1 MRNNQPVTG
10 QEYPLD
16 PHRPLVSMTD
26 RKGVILHANP
36 AFISASGFDQDEL
49 IGQPHNIIR
58 HPGHLKTCGA
68 RRRPI
73 SPGGAS

>member
-1 MRNNQPVTG
+1 
-10 QEYPLD
+10 
-16 PHRPLVSMTD
+16 MTD
-26 RKGVILHANP
+26 RKGVILRANP
-36 AFISASGFDQDEL
+36 AFISASGFDQDER
-49 IGQPHNIIR
+49 IGQPHNIIC

>member
-1 MRNNQPVTG
+1 MTG
-10 QEYPLD
+10 QAYPREF
-16 PHRPLVSMTD
+16 HRPLVSMTD
-26 RKGVILHANP
+26 RKGVILRANP
-36 AFISASGFDQDEL
+36 AFISASGFDQDER
-49 IGQPHNIIR
+49 IGQPHNIIC